1 MELCI
6 LYCCGGEEETNQ
18 GEQFV
23 SMERSQQTI
32 LAFESGDPA
41 ASKRVHEA
49 AAPEWE
55 EDGHNW

>member
-1 MELCI
+1 
-6 LYCCGGEEETNQ
+6 
-18 GEQFV
+18 
-23 SMERSQQTI
+23 MERSQQTI